1 MDRLVVS
8 TIVGFG
14 LVVGAMALVWYLRRR
29 AAMTIDDPSILLSAP
44 PEGMAPATATVVE
57 GAPVRLAFIAGMIDL
72 AGRGEITFVDDST
85 KGGDAQA
92 GITIGGADLK
102 DARIE
107 LNRRRPAGE
116 AEAWLLG
123 QLQLAAGNPQRAP
136 WDSDAL
142 AQTNFPLMI
151 ETGAAMV
158 GAVLR
163 DADQTPDDQSGTSAT
178 AERERG
184 LLSGGAPDIATVE
197 HAYEA
202 HTGHA
207 LPAQATQ
214 ALTQM
219 SMASATA
226 AKESSDDTADTAA
239 TADPGGDTP
248 NPRLYIS
255 PKQARLLT
263 TPFLFGTFLET
274 YARRHGWLG
283 AMPFVTRLRWRIAG
297 VVVAG
302 VGIALLA
309 TGVDHYSDTW
319 TGLGVGAF
327 LGGLVVIWRAPAM
340 VQPTAAGGRARA
352 QLAAYRRTLQMTFRS
367 AGSIEDAVGP
377 SGLTWLTTPDEA
389 IAWALVLGLA
399 PDVTAVLARTDA
411 AAATAGSAD
420 VPVSLG
426 RVRRRR
432 GSAAATPAPTSSA
445 QMFVAIQ
452 DIGSTAQALPSFLR
466 PMRSWFS

>member
-1 MDRLVVS
+1 MDRPFVS

-29 AAMTIDDPSILLSAP
+29 AAVTIDDPSILLSAP
-44 PEGMAPATATVVE
+44 PEGMTPASATVVE

-72 AGRGEITFVDDST
+72 ASRGEITFVDDSAQ
-85 KGGDAQA
+85 GGQAQA
-92 GITIGGADLK
+92 GIAIGGADLK

-123 QLQLAAGNPQRAP
+123 QLQLAAGNPQHAP

-163 DADQTPDDQSGTSAT
+163 EADETPDDQSGTSAT

-184 LLSGGAPDIATVE
+184 LLSGGAPDVATVE

-207 LPAQATQ
+207 LPAQAAQ

-219 SMASATA
+219 SMASAAA
-226 AKESSDDTADTAA
+226 AKESSDDTAEA
-239 TADPGGDTP
+239 ADPGDDSP
-248 NPRLYIS
+248 SPRLYINA
-255 PKQARLLT
+255 KQARLLT

-302 VGIALLA
+302 VGVALLA

-327 LGGLVVIWRAPAM
+327 LGGLVVIWRAAAM
-340 VQPTAAGGRARA
+340 VQPTAAGGRAKA

-367 AGSIEDAVGP
+367 AGSIKDAVGP

-389 IAWALVLGLA
+389 IAWAVALGLA
-399 PDVTAVLARTDA
+399 PDVTAVLARADA
-411 AAATAGSAD
+411 ATSGAVD

-426 RVRRRR
+426 RVRRRG

-445 QMFVAIQ
+445 QMFVAIE